1 MIGDG
6 TSWFSLCSHKPEA
19 GDSSHASPS
28 CYMAL
33 AKAHPVSGLRTLILE
48 KRREGG
54 LGQRESLC
62 YGHTHTQAPPSSSTL
77 RDGQTLTP
85 HHTHTHITWTQTHAH
100 THIIQTHT
108 PQATW
113 WPPPAPSSL
122 PPSPPLCKLPVPSSV
137 PRNHLPNIRILKN
150 MARF

>member
-1 MIGDG
+1 MCKDAVIGDG

-85 HHTHTHITWTQTHAH
+85 HHTHTHTSHGHRPMH
-100 THIIQTHT
+100 THTSYRHTHHR
-108 PQATW
+108 PLGGHHQ
-113 WPPPAPSSL
+113 PHL
-122 PPSPPLCKLPVPSSV
+122 HYRPPLHYVNSLCPPVSPAITY
-137 PRNHLPNIRILKN
+137 LILGY
-150 MARF
+150 